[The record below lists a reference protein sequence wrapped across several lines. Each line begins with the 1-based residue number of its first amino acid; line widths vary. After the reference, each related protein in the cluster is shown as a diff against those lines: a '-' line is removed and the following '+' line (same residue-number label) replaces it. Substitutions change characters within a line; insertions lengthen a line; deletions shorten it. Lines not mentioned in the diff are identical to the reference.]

1 MTEITGTGDPARSLS
16 LLWRLVEPSPR
27 GRGAEAGLSVD
38 RVVDA
43 AIALADAEGLG
54 ALSMRRLAADLG
66 VGAMTL
72 YTYVPAKA
80 PKTEPAESV

>member
-16 LLWRLVEPSPR
+16 LLWRLGEPSPR

-38 RVVDA
+38 RVVST

-54 ALSMRRLAADLG
+54 TLSNCAAWPPSW
-66 VGAMTL
+66 AS
-72 YTYVPAKA
+72 A
-80 PKTEPAESV
+80 P

>member
-43 AIALADAEGLG
+43 AIALADAEGCL
-54 ALSMRRLAADLG
+54 
-66 VGAMTL
+66 L
-72 YTYVPAKA
+72 YTSPS
-80 PKTEPAESV
+80 PRDS